1 MRRLRNPLI
10 SELRLALVFEGIF
23 MNRWDLYWSDCRR
36 NWQINRLSLCHL
48 QLRIRVSPGL
58 ILVVHVLPH
67 AMCVLNNMNH
77 VLINERNTNR
87 VKLALRVARKE
98 MIEEKLAE
106 VARIEADEIQTLV
119 LVLVHIIHIVIIVT
133 EVPVEVTAVLPDII
147 GTKLRSL
154 DIVFVGSLNITS

>member
-1 MRRLRNPLI
+1 
-10 SELRLALVFEGIF
+10 
-23 MNRWDLYWSDCRR
+23 
-36 NWQINRLSLCHL
+36 
-48 QLRIRVSPGL
+48 VSPGL

-119 LVLVHIIHIVIIVT
+119 LVLVHIVIIVT

>member
-1 MRRLRNPLI
+1 
-10 SELRLALVFEGIF
+10 
-23 MNRWDLYWSDCRR
+23 
-36 NWQINRLSLCHL
+36 
-48 QLRIRVSPGL
+48 
-58 ILVVHVLPH
+58 
-67 AMCVLNNMNH
+67 MNH

>member
-1 MRRLRNPLI
+1 M
-10 SELRLALVFEGIF
+10 
-23 MNRWDLYWSDCRR
+23 
-36 NWQINRLSLCHL
+36 
-48 QLRIRVSPGL
+48 
-58 ILVVHVLPH
+58 
-67 AMCVLNNMNH
+67 
-77 VLINERNTNR
+77 
-87 VKLALRVARKE
+87 KLALRVARKE